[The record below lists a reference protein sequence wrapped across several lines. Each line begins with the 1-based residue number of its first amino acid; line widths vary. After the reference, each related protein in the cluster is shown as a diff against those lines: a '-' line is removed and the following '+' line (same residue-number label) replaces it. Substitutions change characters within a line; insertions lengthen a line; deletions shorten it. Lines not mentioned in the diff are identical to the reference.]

1 MNHLYHSVWNEA
13 LGAWKIVIE
22 QGKCSSNRRKVLA
35 TGLLFCTTPA
45 GALPTGEQLVAGQAT
60 VSTFNANVM
69 QIDQTSQK
77 AVINWQGFSVQQ
89 HETVNIQQPNANAA
103 LLNRVVGQD
112 ASQIQGQINA
122 NGQVYLVNPNGVVF
136 GKTAQVDVGGLVAT
150 THNIKDAD
158 FMNGKQHFTQDGATG
173 SVENYG
179 TIKTPE
185 GGVVAL
191 IGERVSNTGTIN
203 TPKGTTS
210 LAAGKT
216 VDLDFKGNGLIEVN
230 VSEAVLNAQIVN
242 KGAIQ
247 ADGGR
252 VILTAKAAGQLIDT
266 VINQAGIIRAQGLV
280 ERNGEIMLDGGN
292 SGITQV
298 RGTLNTAGQQTGGKI
313 SVMGEQVQINNG
325 AILSASGNT
334 GGGVIIIGDKQNT
347 NQTTIEQ
354 GANIT
359 AQALDHDNAG
369 TINVLANMNNGTVNI
384 AGQLNAA
391 ALKNGDGGFIDTSA
405 AHVKIADS
413 AQISTQA
420 ATGKTGTWIIDPTD
434 FTIAASGGDVTGT
447 ALSTSLNSTNINVF
461 STAGSTGSNG
471 DVNVNDA
478 VSWSANQLTLNA
490 QRNININANLNGSG
504 TAKLALQ
511 YGQASASGGTND
523 NYFIN
528 NATKVT
534 LPAGVNFS
542 TQKGSTGTVT
552 NYTVM
557 TSLGI
562 EGSTTATD
570 LQGMNGNLAGNY
582 ALGADIDATATTA
595 WNNGS
600 GFLPVGNGGTSF
612 TGRFDGLGHTI
623 TGLSINSFLG
633 DIGLFG
639 FTDANSTI
647 SNLGLVGG
655 SVSGDSFV
663 GELVG
668 FNNGTISNSYATG
681 SVNGAI
687 RIRQN
692 IGGLVGANGGTI
704 SNAYATGNI
713 SGVINVGGLVGVNI
727 GTISNTYATGS
738 VSGSSSVGGLVGGN
752 SGSISNSYATGSV
765 SSPELVGGLVG
776 SNNGGTI
783 TNAFW
788 DTQTTT
794 QSISA
799 GGIGKTSVEMK
810 QLATFNSAGW
820 NISNTSGSSAVWRL
834 YEGSTTPLLRYWLTP
849 LTITDNGLSTV
860 SYSIAGAATSG
871 HLFGTGTGVYSDQ
884 QGYDISL
891 ANSVVIIPPPTI
903 TPPTIIPVEPT
914 TVIPVEPTVVIPA
927 EPTTI
932 IPVESTAVIPTE
944 PIVVIPVE
952 PVAPVIQVNL
962 VDSELWLSQIS
973 PLQQST
979 IFLPW
984 DHEKLASDD
993 ENTLDVE
1000 EKGINLPTIVL
1011 DAPFNMSCQPSQA
1024 SVGTGTHVWTQTIPS
1039 SRTAFLNLSTLF
1051 SWTVGD

>member
-13 LGAWKIVIE
+13 LGAWKIVTE
-22 QGKCSSNRRKVLA
+22 QGKCSSHRRKVLA

-45 GALPTGEQLVAGQAT
+45 GALPTGEQLLAGQAT

-89 HETVNIQQPNANAA
+89 HEAVNIQQPNANAA

-122 NGQVYLVNPNGVVF
+122 NGLVYLVNPNGVVF
-136 GKTAQVDVGGLVAT
+136 GKTAQVDVGGLIAT

-158 FMNGKQHFTQDGATG
+158 FMNGKQHFTQDSAKS

-203 TPKGTTS
+203 TPKGTTA

-216 VDLDFKGNGLIEVN
+216 IDLDFKGDGLIEVN
-230 VSEAVLNAQIVN
+230 VSEAALNVQIVN

-252 VILTAKAAGQLIDT
+252 VILTAKAAGQLINT
-266 VINQAGIIRAQGLV
+266 VINQEGIIRAQGLV

-298 RGTLNTAGQQTGGKI
+298 RGTLNTEGQQTGGKI
-313 SVMGEQVQINNG
+313 SVIGEQVQINNG

-334 GGGVIIIGDKQNT
+334 GGGTIIIGDKQNT
-347 NQTTIEQ
+347 RQTTIEQ
-354 GANIT
+354 DANIT
-359 AQALDHDNAG
+359 AQALDYGNAG
-369 TINVLANMNNGTVNI
+369 TINVLANMNNGTVNV
-384 AGQLNAA
+384 AGQLNTS

-434 FTIAASGGDVTGT
+434 FTIAVSGGDMTGAT
-447 ALSTSLNSTNINVF
+447 LSTSLNSANVTVF
-461 STAGSTGSNG
+461 STTGATGING

-511 YGQASASGGTND
+511 YSQASASGGIND

-534 LPAGVNFS
+534 LPAGANFS
-542 TQKGSTGTVT
+542 TQKGSTGAVT
-552 NYTVM
+552 NYTVI

-582 ALGADIDATATTA
+582 ALGANIDATATTA
-595 WNNGS
+595 WNTGA
-600 GFLPVGNGGTSF
+600 GFLPVGNGGTPF
-612 TGRFDGLGHTI
+612 TGRFDGLGHII

-639 FTDANSTI
+639 FTAVSSTI

-663 GELVG
+663 GGLVG
-668 FNNGTISNSYATG
+668 FNSGTISNSYTTA
-681 SVNGAI
+681 SVRSI
-687 RIRQN
+687 LIRQN
-692 IGGLVGANGGTI
+692 IGGLVGANNGTI
-704 SNAYATGNI
+704 SNTYATGSV
-713 SGVINVGGLVGVNI
+713 SGVINVGGLVGVNS

-765 SSPELVGGLVG
+765 SSPELVGGLLG

-799 GGIGKTSVEMK
+799 GGTGKTSVEMK

-820 NISNTSGSSAVWRL
+820 SISDTGGSSAVWRL
-834 YEGSTTPLLRYWLTP
+834 YEGNTTPLLRYWLTP

-884 QGYDISL
+884 QGFDISL
-891 ANSVVIIPPPTI
+891 ANSVAIIPPPI

-914 TVIPVEPTVVIPA
+914 IVIPIEPTTIIPVEPTV
-927 EPTTI
+927 
-932 IPVESTAVIPTE
+932 IPVESTAVIPAE
-944 PIVVIPVE
+944 PIVVILVE

-979 IFLPW
+979 TFLPW
-984 DHEKLASDD
+984 DHEKLASED

-1011 DAPFNMSCQPSQA
+1011 DAPFNMSCQPPQA
-1024 SVGTGTHVWTQTIPS
+1024 SVGTNTHVWTQTIPS
-1039 SRTAFLNLSTLF
+1039 SRTAFINLSTLF
-1051 SWTVGD
+1051 SWTTDN